1 MITIFYSL
9 DTMNKQSDIDI
20 EKKQDLAMVNSSQSP
35 PAPPAAPPSLAAA
48 PARPPAPPP

>member
-9 DTMNKQSDIDI
+9 DTMNKQSDIL
-20 EKKQDLAMVNSSQSP
+20 KNQDRVIVNSSQPP